1 MQYTQHIQNLINM
14 ATKLS
19 LLLIFTYFEE
29 SFYVKI

>member
-1 MQYTQHIQNLINM
+1 MQYTQHIWNLINM
-14 ATKLS
+14 ATK